1 MKVRLKALQE
11 QVVVLTGATSGI
23 GLATARL
30 AAGRGATLV
39 LVARNAQAL
48 RKLTDELG
56 ANGATAAWVAA
67 DVGDERQVE
76 HVAAEAI
83 RRFGGFDAWIND
95 AGVSI
100 YGSLSEVET
109 RDMRRLFDTNFWGL
123 VHGSLAAVRHFRE
136 RGGGK
141 LVNVGSVLGDRSIP
155 MQGIYSA
162 SKHAVAGFTEALRS
176 ELDAE
181 QLPVS
186 VTLIKPSAI
195 DTPYKEHAKN
205 YFDNAPKNP
214 PPVYEPRVVAR
225 AILHA
230 LENDVRD
237 LVVGGGGRLI
247 TAAAAVAPR
256 TADKVMAKTMPYF
269 QESGDPARPR
279 SENALYEPGDDSLQ
293 ERSGYPFTL
302 KRSAYT
308 RAMMYPKTTLGLLGA
323 AGLIAAGVVLAGRR
337 WRGAEDLDTWEGDEF
352 GAGTT
357 DTAEAFDE
365 SGAGAATSRSIATPA
380 TATPAGATVAGT
392 AFPGGAAGR

>member
-1 MKVRLKALQE
+1 MKVRLKPLQQ

-30 AAGRGATLV
+30 AAERGAALV

-48 RKLTDELG
+48 RRLTAELG

-76 HVAAEAI
+76 HVAKEAI

-100 YGSLSEVET
+100 YGTLSEVET

-123 VHGSLAAVRHFRE
+123 LYGSLAAVRHFRE

-155 MQGIYSA
+155 LQGIYSA

-181 QLPVS
+181 KLPVS
-186 VTLIKPSAI
+186 ITLIKPSAI

-205 YFDNAPKNP
+205 YFEHAPKNP

-225 AILHA
+225 SILHA
-230 LENDVRD
+230 LEHDVRD

-247 TAAAAVAPR
+247 TAAAAAAPR
-256 TADKVMAKTMPYF
+256 TADKVMARTMPYL
-269 QESGDPARPR
+269 QESSAPAAPR
-279 SENALYEPGDDSLQ
+279 SENALYEPGDDALQ

-302 KRSAYT
+302 KHSAYT
-308 RAMMYPKTTLGLLGA
+308 RAAMYPKTTLGLLGA

-337 WRGAEDLDTWEGDEF
+337 GDL
-352 GAGTT
+352 
-357 DTAEAFDE
+357 
-365 SGAGAATSRSIATPA
+365 GAAAAS
-380 TATPAGATVAGT
+380 
-392 AFPGGAAGR
+392 GGVGRQ

>member
-1 MKVRLKALQE
+1 MKVRLKPLQQ

-23 GLATARL
+23 GLATARM
-30 AAGRGATLV
+30 AAERGATLV
-39 LVARNAQAL
+39 LVARNAKAL
-48 RKLTDELG
+48 QKLTDELG

-67 DVGDERQVE
+67 DVGDEQQVE
-76 HVAAEAI
+76 YVAKEAI

-100 YGSLSEVET
+100 YGALSEVET

-123 VHGSLAAVRHFRE
+123 VYGSLAAVRHFRE

-155 MQGIYSA
+155 LQGIYSA

-181 QLPVS
+181 KLPVS
-186 VTLIKPSAI
+186 ITLIKPSAI

-205 YFDNAPKNP
+205 YFEHAPKNP

-225 AILHA
+225 SILHA
-230 LENDVRD
+230 LEHDVRD

-247 TAAAAVAPR
+247 TAAAAAAPR
-256 TADKVMAKTMPYF
+256 TADKVMARTMPYL
-269 QESGDPARPR
+269 QESSDPAAPR
-279 SENALYEPGDDSLQ
+279 SANALYEPGDDALQ

-302 KRSAYT
+302 KHSAYT
-308 RAMMYPKTTLGLLGA
+308 RAAMYPKTTLGLLGA

-337 WRGAEDLDTWEGDEF
+337 GDL
-352 GAGTT
+352 
-357 DTAEAFDE
+357 
-365 SGAGAATSRSIATPA
+365 GAAAAS
-380 TATPAGATVAGT
+380 
-392 AFPGGAAGR
+392 GGDGHQR